1 MLLDANLLLYAVHK
15 GADRHEAASAWLT
28 EQLNGSR
35 RVGIPWSSLGAFL
48 RIATHPRAFPRPLSP
63 ATACERVNDWL
74 SSPVAWIPQPGPE
87 HSRILSQ
94 LITKHDTR
102 GNLVPDA
109 MLAALALE
117 HGLTLY
123 STDTDFALFSGLRWT
138 NPLDSAA
145 ASTPKPSDDPP
156 T

>member
-1 MLLDANLLLYAVHK
+1 MLLDANLLIYAIHK
-15 GADRHEAASAWLT
+15 GADRHEAALAWLT

-63 ATACERVNDWL
+63 ATACERVSDWL

-87 HSRILSQ
+87 HSRILRQ
-94 LITKHDTR
+94 LITDYDAR
-102 GNLVPDA
+102 GNLIPDA
-109 MLAALALE
+109 MLAALAIE

-123 STDTDFALFSGLRWT
+123 STDTDFARFSELRWT
-138 NPLDSAA
+138 NPLGGAGVSSPQSAD
-145 ASTPKPSDDPP
+145 K
-156 T
+156 